1 MLFFSRIR
9 PRPTAITSA
18 ASSKTPPPVAT
29 LNDEIQEHFRT
40 DPASMNKKGSVRET
54 SSGVGVIKCV
64 TRVVKAI
71 LLIPLAP
78 FQMLPIGQQKAVIPS
93 APPNAPPMTGAFV
106 GGASSSDN
114 APLWQGRSEVL
125 ERPKPSS
132 TAKGLVW
139 KDKVDVEKAQKERER
154 EKARRQKEALAKAK
168 KKRADADRLKKQLAR
183 ARAREQQKREQMAKQ
198 KQQQR
203 EKEKAK
209 AIKERERAAKAK
221 AKQLLEA
228 KKRQS
233 SQQPPPKPPAPKPS
247 PPPPSPQRSTQ
258 GWAPS
263 REEEAARRLLI
274 LSLVRSDAKQLL
286 DDVMDAM
293 PWASKANKKL
303 SKAKQKA
310 LGELERRRPILQW
323 HVNNNVLPAE
333 AKGLI
338 TVGLP
343 PVDVA
348 ASFVEN
354 KLGKLTPPDKVI
366 PSPSYGE
373 SKNATRSRAAR
384 TEESDSASAA
394 EQAQKEWQPDDLF
407 NGKNIF
413 LKDALLEVSPTFF
426 ALVGEAVKVDPSRK
440 IGMYRRVGSAL
451 ATLGWW
457 NTGRMWR
464 AGPKRQYPLMN
475 DFLQQIVDI
484 VTECESIL
492 GCDGDRGCVV
502 DAVES
507 EKTRLEK
514 EVRRA
519 AVRPSMTRSR
529 LPYRSGI
536 SKRKNYLKK

>member
-1 MLFFSRIR
+1 M
-9 PRPTAITSA
+9 
-18 ASSKTPPPVAT
+18 
-29 LNDEIQEHFRT
+29 
-40 DPASMNKKGSVRET
+40 
-54 SSGVGVIKCV
+54 IKCV

-154 EKARRQKEALAKAK
+154 EKARRQKAALAKAK
-168 KKRADADRLKKQLAR
+168 KKRADADRLKKQLR
-183 ARAREQQKREQMAKQ
+183 ARGRGSSRRGSRWLSRSSSSGRRRKRRLLGE
-198 KQQQR
+198 
-203 EKEKAK
+203 
-209 AIKERERAAKAK
+209 ERAAKAKAK

-228 KKRQS
+228 RKRQS
-233 SQQPPPKPPAPKPS
+233 SQQPPPRPPAPKPS

-394 EQAQKEWQPDDLF
+394 EQGQKEWQPDDLF

-464 AGPKRQYPLMN
+464 AGPKRQYP
-475 DFLQQIVDI
+475 
-484 VTECESIL
+484 S
-492 GCDGDRGCVV
+492 
-502 DAVES
+502 
-507 EKTRLEK
+507 
-514 EVRRA
+514 
-519 AVRPSMTRSR
+519 
-529 LPYRSGI
+529 
-536 SKRKNYLKK
+536 